1 MTESAAPEA
10 SPHELRRRGQS
21 RMLSQL
27 TAAGVRYALL
37 RGGPGLGNDVDVLIH
52 PADLRRLGSSA
63 AAWDMFA
70 APSRRHWPHRFFVS
84 HERGAGDDPTSVS
97 AWIVADVVDRV
108 VISGAFVGGQDLAAV
123 LVGAAVRDDEGV
135 SHLSPADTA
144 WATLVHAALKGRSL
158 RGGELSLP
166 GIDSITSAFASA
178 IDTRMGSGT
187 AAGIVAALERHDDA
201 TATRSLATLATLPWP
216 ARDRAARGLHKWL
229 DRLMWPRSSSQ
240 HLRGVNVAL
249 LGPDGAGKSTLA
261 EGLRRVLPVPVRIVY
276 MGVFRTDTA
285 QHLWRRVPGAGLL
298 LRVSRLWWRSTVAR
312 YHRARG
318 AVVVFDRY
326 VFDAKLRPGPKSPRS
341 RASYW
346 VIERACP
353 APDLVLLLDAPGAVM
368 FERKGEHDVTTLEQ
382 RRGWYLDLVSK
393 LPQGQVIDAT
403 LPPSGVLEAAVTAV
417 WKAQSAA

>member
-1 MTESAAPEA
+1 
-10 SPHELRRRGQS
+10 
-21 RMLSQL
+21 
-27 TAAGVRYALL
+27 
-37 RGGPGLGNDVDVLIH
+37 
-52 PADLRRLGSSA
+52 
-63 AAWDMFA
+63 
-70 APSRRHWPHRFFVS
+70 
-84 HERGAGDDPTSVS
+84 
-97 AWIVADVVDRV
+97 
-108 VISGAFVGGQDLAAV
+108 
-123 LVGAAVRDDEGV
+123 
-135 SHLSPADTA
+135 
-144 WATLVHAALKGRSL
+144 
-158 RGGELSLP
+158 
-166 GIDSITSAFASA
+166 
-178 IDTRMGSGT
+178 
-187 AAGIVAALERHDDA
+187 
-201 TATRSLATLATLPWP
+201 
-216 ARDRAARGLHKWL
+216 
-229 DRLMWPRSSSQ
+229 
-240 HLRGVNVAL
+240 L